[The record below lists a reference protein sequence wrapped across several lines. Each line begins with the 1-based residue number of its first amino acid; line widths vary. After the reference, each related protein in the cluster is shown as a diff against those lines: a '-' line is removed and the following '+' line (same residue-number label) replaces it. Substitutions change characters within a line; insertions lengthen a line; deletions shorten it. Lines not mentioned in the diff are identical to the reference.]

1 MTVLCADV
9 AQPGIHKQGYRMSE
23 ATLTCTEC
31 GEQLLAERAALGY
44 DYCTKP
50 DCQKKRY
57 RGPKVTAIGVNKSAD
72 VFLVADDAEIARR
85 GESGEFGKKNTN
97 LGIGYRSAVSVSGP
111 VSVPLSGLAVPPP
124 AAPRPIHPPA
134 LPAALRR
141 RWSRQQ
147 EQVVRLY
154 HAMGCNPRQIL
165 ERAARNNPRL
175 GITAALIKD
184 ILATPGRRSR

>member
-1 MTVLCADV
+1 V
-9 AQPGIHKQGYRMSE
+9 SE

-44 DYCTKP
+44 DYCTSP
-50 DCQKKRY
+50 VCQKKRY

-72 VFLVADDAEIARR
+72 VFLVGDDAEIARR
-85 GESGEFGKKNTN
+85 GEAGEFGKKNTS
-97 LGIGYRSAVSVSGP
+97 LGIDYRGAV
-111 VSVPLSGLAVPPP
+111 ATAPPP
-124 AAPRPIHPPA
+124 AAPRPPHPPA
-134 LPAALRR
+134 LSAARRR

-147 EQVVRLY
+147 EKVVRLY

-165 ERAARNNPRL
+165 ERAAVNNPRL
-175 GITAALIKD
+175 GITAALIRD

>member
-1 MTVLCADV
+1 
-9 AQPGIHKQGYRMSE
+9 MSE
-23 ATLTCTEC
+23 ATVTCTEC

-97 LGIGYRSAVSVSGP
+97 LGIGYRGALPTVS
-111 VSVPLSGLAVPPP
+111 PP
-124 AAPRPIHPPA
+124 ATSRFVHPPA
-134 LPAALRR
+134 RSAARPR
-141 RWSRQQ
+141 HWSRQQ

-175 GITAALIKD
+175 GITATLIKD
-184 ILATPGRRSR
+184 ILATPVAPPVTGSGGAVRPARPPG

>member
-1 MTVLCADV
+1 
-9 AQPGIHKQGYRMSE
+9 MSE

-85 GESGEFGKKNTN
+85 GESGEFGKKNTS
-97 LGIGYRSAVSVSGP
+97 LGIGYRGA
-111 VSVPLSGLAVPPP
+111 VPLSGPLSGPTVSPP
-124 AAPRPIHPPA
+124 AAPRSVHPPA
-134 LPAALRR
+134 LPAALKR

-154 HAMGCNPRQIL
+154 HAMGCNPKQVL

-175 GITAALIKD
+175 GITAALIRD
-184 ILATPGRRSR
+184 ILATPVRRSR